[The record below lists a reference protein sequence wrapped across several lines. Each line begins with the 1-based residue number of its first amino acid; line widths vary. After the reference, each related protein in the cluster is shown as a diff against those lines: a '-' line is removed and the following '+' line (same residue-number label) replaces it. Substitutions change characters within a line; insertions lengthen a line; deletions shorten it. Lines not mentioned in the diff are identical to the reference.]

1 MLSLMMLLLAAG
13 SAQAAV
19 LRAGA
24 HGRANIVDPGRAIP
38 ALPQTGSGGLGTTG
52 IAASLVGLAA
62 VLALVSVAGNAGWQS
77 GEQEAFAR
85 QLSASRLRRGTTEG
99 RTATRRTAKQH
110 SSGLLPVQATTSDA
124 PG

>member
-1 MLSLMMLLLAAG
+1 MTRMLGRRRAVFVLALMLSLMMLLLAAG

-38 ALPQTGSGGLGTTG
+38 ALPQTGSGGLGATG

-62 VLALVSVAGNAGWQS
+62 VLALVSVAGKAGWQS
-77 GEQEAFAR
+77 GGEEAFAR
-85 QLSASRLRRGTTEG
+85 QLSAVSAAPHDDRRLKDHPEDRK
-99 RTATRRTAKQH
+99 AA
-110 SSGLLPVQATTSDA
+110 
-124 PG
+124 